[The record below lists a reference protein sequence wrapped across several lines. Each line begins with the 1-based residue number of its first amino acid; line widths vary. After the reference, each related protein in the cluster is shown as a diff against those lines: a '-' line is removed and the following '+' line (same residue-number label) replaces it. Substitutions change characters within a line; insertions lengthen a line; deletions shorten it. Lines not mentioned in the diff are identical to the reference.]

1 MCFMPVIMPCK
12 ITICLGK
19 DFGLMR
25 LTGFVIK
32 ILPKHSDIELWN
44 TFSIRQVTFCNE
56 CPILNDF
63 KFFTFT
69 KLT

>member
-44 TFSIRQVTFCNE
+44 TFSIRQVQGHV
-56 CPILNDF
+56 L
-63 KFFTFT
+63 
-69 KLT
+69 